1 VTAIHAILIAAF
13 VTLIA
18 GLLLAMG
25 WLKREEAWR
34 KRAEAVLSGHHRAES
49 APPGMLE
56 MAGRLLMAWRG
67 THRAAKLMGIRLD
80 RVSDYRPRWFVVLG
94 VAFLAGRIGG
104 AVAGDLLHEGLVIP
118 ATLVGAILASRALF
132 GLIEGRR
139 RDALY
144 RQFPDALGQIVRA
157 VRVGLPVVEAIR
169 NVAEEAPSPTNVEFR
184 AIADRLTL
192 GVPIDEALA
201 ETALRT
207 GLPEYR
213 FFATALTLQARA
225 GGALSETLENL
236 AEVIRKRVALRQR
249 AHALSSEAKTSAG
262 ILASL
267 PFITAAM
274 LFAVT
279 PSYAMILLTTDSGKT
294 ALMIAAGM
302 MTMGLLVMRSIIK
315 RALS

>member
-1 VTAIHAILIAAF
+1 MTAIHVILIAAF
-13 VTLIA
+13 LAIML
-18 GLLLAMG
+18 GLVVAMAAV
-25 WLKREEAWR
+25 KRQEVWR
-34 KRAEAVLSGHHRAES
+34 TRAEAVLSGHRQVQL
-49 APPGMLE
+49 APPGMME
-56 MAGRLLMAWRG
+56 MAGRLLLAWPW
-67 THRAAKLMGIRLD
+67 THRAARLLGIRLD
-80 RVSDYRPRWFVVLG
+80 RLADYRPRWFVVLG
-94 VAFLAGRIGG
+94 AALLAGRIGG
-104 AVAGDLLHEGLVIP
+104 AVAGDVLHEALVIP
-118 ATLVGAILASRALF
+118 ATLVGAVLASRAMF
-132 GLIEGRR
+132 GLIESKRR
-139 RDALY
+139 EALY

-169 NVAEEAPSPTNVEFR
+169 NVAEEAPVPTNVEFR

-279 PSYAMILLTTDSGKT
+279 PSYAMILLTTDSGKM
-294 ALMIAAGM
+294 ALGIAAGM
-302 MTMGLLVMRSIIK
+302 MTMGLLVMRSIIR

>member
-1 VTAIHAILIAAF
+1 MTLIHAILIGAF
-13 VTLIA
+13 VAIICGLIC
-18 GLLLAMG
+18 AMAA
-25 WLKREEAWR
+25 LKRQEAWR
-34 KRAEAVLSGHHRAES
+34 VRAEAVLSGHRQAQS
-49 APPGMLE
+49 VPPGTME
-56 MAGRLLMAWRG
+56 MAGRLLMAWSW
-67 THRAAKLMGIRLD
+67 THHAARLFGIRLD
-80 RVSDYRPRWFVVLG
+80 RLGDYRPRWFVVLT
-94 VAFLAGRIGG
+94 ASFLAGRVGG
-104 AVAGDLLHEGLVIP
+104 GIAGDLLHEALVIP
-118 ATLVGAILASRALF
+118 ATLLGAVVASRALF
-132 GLIEGRR
+132 GMIERKRR
-139 RDALY
+139 EALY
-144 RQFPDALGQIVRA
+144 QQFPDALGQIVRA

-192 GVPIDEALA
+192 GVPLDEALA

-213 FFATALTLQARA
+213 FFATALALQARA

-236 AEVIRKRVALRQR
+236 GEVIRKRVALRQR

-279 PSYAMILLTTDSGKT
+279 PSYAMILLTTESGKT
-294 ALMIAAGM
+294 ALFLAAGM
-302 MTMGLLVMRSIIK
+302 MGMGLLVMRSIIRK
-315 RALS
+315 ALT